1 MLFISEV
8 PYLFFSQD
16 LENNNEQYCFDDDF
30 YNVEEDDESHISTA
44 DKE

>member
-8 PYLFFSQD
+8 PYLFFSHD
-16 LENNNEQYCFDDDF
+16 LDNNNEQYGF
-30 YNVEEDDESHISTA
+30 DDESHISEA

>member
-8 PYLFFSQD
+8 PYLFFRQD
-16 LENNNEQYCFDDDF
+16 LENNNEQYGFDDDF
-30 YNVEEDDESHISTA
+30 HNAEEDDESHISEA